1 MSNVKQ
7 REKFIKIF
15 PQRQV
20 FLNSWRGPDR
30 PNGKIMDLV
39 RHMKF
44 SLNNMDPEGKLS
56 FLALRR
62 RNISG
67 KEKILRVNDIDN
79 IWVWSDK
86 QHRLYIVFIDAPT
99 EIYYAIRVSVNKNA
113 YVFSDLIADFSDK
126 DISISGSY
134 DEKREY
140 CPYIYQLG
148 DKSFA
153 EIGVIHSDIAS
164 TWDEWHYKWYTFDC
178 APSSGSYNSNIE
190 IWRPATQGF
199 RKAFGYDLDPTW
211 YSMSYFTAYSKY
223 SKWSRVIDHA
233 KRVYQPLTTTVELT
247 DAAYY
252 QLPLISKSGNI
263 YTFGQPVTVMNYYG
277 KNAFTI
283 DAKEDIVTYGASA
296 KIDKA
301 VDVECP
307 VDIQPA
313 LYFWPWIPYLDDI
326 GHFDIFTYAERTTF
340 GMSEGFFITPELD
353 SFKSWEV
360 KYYNLNGA
368 DQVVNAYADSGTFS
382 DMPGTSNTVEDSENP
397 PCEGWGG
404 TWQCGL
410 LEYEHTV
417 TTTTGPYTS
426 HGSRVIPLGVTGLD
440 MIRMETSWTQSGSM
454 QSMTSYKHN
463 VSGNY
468 PYTYEMRPEY
478 VYGKEYY
485 HDLFGPY
492 VFKNVVD
499 STVDKTENY
508 ANTMSLSQD
517 LYIGDD
523 VIFSGGGALTYSA
536 THTIHQKRDAEIFLE
551 LESTCVDASISY
563 TTDTLYNNES
573 ETLSVDGYDANNT
586 YTWKVLGDGSLSDTE
601 GESVT
606 YTAPGEIP
614 ECIKGDWV
622 ELYCNDVL
630 VDTLSLTL
638 KSLFLSEGGGAGCQA
653 FVQQAGGAQIGCSF
667 IKGPGTY
674 DEFASISDACQAVR
688 VYTDGIWPR
697 WTNYCCLI
705 GTCYA
710 GDGGSCLTAKGWRI
724 HVDAPHEVYCWFAK
738 YGHCTPKEGSCY

>member
-67 KEKILRVNDIDN
+67 KVKILRVNDIDN

-86 QHRLYIVFIDAPT
+86 HRLYIVFIDAPT

-178 APSSGSYNSNIE
+178 LPSSGSYNQDIE

-199 RKAFGYDLDPTW
+199 RKAFGYDLDPIW
-211 YSMSYFTAYSKY
+211 YSMSYYTAYSRY
-223 SKWSRVIDHA
+223 SKWNRAIDQA
-233 KRVYQPLTTTVELT
+233 KRVYQPLSSTVKLEDGTIRKLVQVIET
-247 DAAYY
+247 
-252 QLPLISKSGNI
+252 
-263 YTFGQPVTVMNYYG
+263 MNYYG
-277 KNAFTI
+277 KNNFTL
-283 DAKEDIVTYGASA
+283 DTNGKMLTYGASA
-296 KIDKA
+296 KLDQ
-301 VDVECP
+301 VVTVECP

-313 LYFWPWIPYLDDI
+313 LYFWPWIPYMDDI
-326 GHFDIFTYAERTTF
+326 GHFDIFAYGEKVTY
-340 GMSEGFFITPELD
+340 GVSEGFFITPELD
-353 SFKSWEV
+353 SFKAWEV
-360 KYYNLNGA
+360 RYYKPDGSTATIGNYPENG
-368 DQVVNAYADSGTFS
+368 NFS
-382 DMPGTSNTVEDSENP
+382 DMPSSNNTVESNESP

-404 TWQCGL
+404 SWQCGL
-410 LEYEHTV
+410 WEYSQSQTDTTEYESS
-417 TTTTGPYTS
+417 GK
-426 HGSRVIPLGVTGLD
+426 RIIPIGVTGLNLL
-440 MIRMETSWTQSGSM
+440 RMETSWTQNGSM
-454 QSMTSYKHN
+454 QSYTHYEHS

-468 PYTYEMRPEY
+468 PYVYEMRPEY

-536 THTIHQKRDAEIFLE
+536 THTTHQKRDAEIFLE
-551 LESTCVDASISY
+551 LEDTCVDASISY

-622 ELYCNDVL
+622 QLYCNDVL

-638 KSLFLSEGGGAGCQA
+638 KSLFFSEGGGAGCQA
-653 FVQQAGGAQIGCSF
+653 FVQQTGGAQIGCSF

-674 DEFASISDACQAVR
+674 DEFASISDASQAVR
-688 VYTDGIWPR
+688 VYTNGKWPR

-705 GTCYA
+705 ETCYA
-710 GDGGSCLTAKGWRI
+710 GDGGSCLTAKGWRA
-724 HVDAPHEVYCWFAK
+724 HVDAPYEVYCWFAK
-738 YGHCTPKEGSCY
+738 YGHCTPEEGSCY